1 MQVSVKSSDFKKSKT
16 VYNHLVFTTGMKRSW
31 QSRLAFKGTVLFYLS
46 GLKLN
51 LDSILLKANN

>member
-31 QSRLAFKGTVLFYLS
+31 QSRLAFKGTVYFTCRV
-46 GLKLN
+46 
-51 LDSILLKANN
+51 